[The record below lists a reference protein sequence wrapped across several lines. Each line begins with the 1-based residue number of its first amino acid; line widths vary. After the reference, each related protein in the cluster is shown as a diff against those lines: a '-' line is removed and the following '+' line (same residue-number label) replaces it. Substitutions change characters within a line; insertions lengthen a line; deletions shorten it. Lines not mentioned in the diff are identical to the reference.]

1 MRQLTLKTAGEV
13 YVMIGHGV
21 FFLINGFRPKS
32 RRIHHDDFGCL
43 VSLMLM
49 GATDTLFCAA
59 KSRLQ

>member
-13 YVMIGHGV
+13 YVIGHDV

-59 KSRLQ
+59 KSILQ